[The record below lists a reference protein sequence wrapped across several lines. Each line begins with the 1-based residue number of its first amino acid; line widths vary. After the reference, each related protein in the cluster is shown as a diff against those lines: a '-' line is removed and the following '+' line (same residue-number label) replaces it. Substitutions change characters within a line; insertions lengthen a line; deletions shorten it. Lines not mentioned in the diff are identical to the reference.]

1 MDETNENVILC
12 VAPLIDSKGNVFGIS
27 GFEIDSTLFRL
38 SYPPRNT
45 KYSRTVGMFFTQ
57 INGIDAVQNHM
68 LSGKH
73 SVDNSP
79 VKDGALNITNS
90 KKSFSAYQGN
100 RGEPFL
106 GFHNYISLYPQGSP
120 FINQRWGVAVMIPKE
135 DITKSVSHLNIVLFS
150 LTIGL
155 LVIGI
160 ALSILLS
167 RCYTKPVT
175 QGADKITS
183 TESGAGTSTNNIHVD
198 DLEKLFVHQNRISAS
213 KNDQQHIL
221 PPMLSQFMENIK
233 TLSPA
238 ERDVFDL
245 YAQNYTA
252 KEIADTLSISI
263 NTVKTHT
270 GRIYSKIDIS
280 SRKEL
285 ILYINMLRD
294 FGHQLM

>member
-1 MDETNENVILC
+1 
-12 VAPLIDSKGNVFGIS
+12 
-27 GFEIDSTLFRL
+27 
-38 SYPPRNT
+38 
-45 KYSRTVGMFFTQ
+45 
-57 INGIDAVQNHM
+57 
-68 LSGKH
+68 
-73 SVDNSP
+73 
-79 VKDGALNITNS
+79 
-90 KKSFSAYQGN
+90 
-100 RGEPFL
+100 
-106 GFHNYISLYPQGSP
+106 
-120 FINQRWGVAVMIPKE
+120 MIPKE
-135 DITKSVSHLNIVLFS
+135 DITKSVSHLNIGLFS